1 MKAEKVRAFIKYSFP
16 KKLFTIPSVD
26 TEMIS
31 VYIDTLMKELD
42 ELERLAKIAK
52 EIEEGNAEFE
62 EMISKLNTDSTQ

>member
-1 MKAEKVRAFIKYSFP
+1 MKAEKVRAFIKCSFP